1 MLAALE
7 TPQMANVEEEAALLG
22 ALMRERSLIDTVAD
36 RLTSEHFHE
45 PLHGRIFDAILSLHG
60 QGKTASPITLKPFFA
75 DDPAIMEVGGLSYLV
90 TIMGTTGA
98 EVIGA
103 KGFADDIRELALR
116 RKLIDGLREAI
127 KAANDPKIS
136 ASEIVSLAEEAVAES
151 TYDDGG
157 TRQFTASEC
166 ISLVVDGLSSNEH
179 GITSGIGSL
188 DATLG
193 PICRRN
199 LVIMGGRPGMGK
211 SAVASSYALGAAS
224 RGHGTLFVS
233 LEMSA
238 EELGER
244 MASDLCFDTNC
255 QVPYSAITSSRV
267 AGEQGSSMAR
277 AADHIRDLP
286 LSVIDVGSA
295 SLFKLNGLVRRHKRR
310 MAAKGKRLELVI
322 VDYLQLVSPD
332 QREQTPYAA
341 VSAVSRG
348 LKALAKN
355 HDVAVMAL
363 TQLSRKVEERQDR
376 KPHMSDL
383 RDSGQIEQDADSI
396 IFLFRA
402 EYYLQQA
409 EPQIGDAKY
418 PAWQDE
424 MEKVRGSIEFIVT
437 KRRRGCTGTATG
449 KFYGAFQAVRG

>member
-7 TPQMANVEEEAALLG
+7 TPQIANIEEEAALLG
-22 ALMRERSLIDTVAD
+22 AMMRERSLIDTIAD
-36 RLTSEHFHE
+36 RVTSEHFHE
-45 PLHGRIFDAILSLHG
+45 ALHGRIFDAILSLHG
-60 QGKTASPITLKPFFA
+60 QGKTASPITLRPLFA
-75 DDPAIMEVGGLSYLV
+75 DDPAMKEVGPSYLI

-127 KAANDPKIS
+127 VAANDPKITT
-136 ASEIVSLAEEAVAES
+136 AEIVSLAEESVAAS
-151 TYDDGG
+151 AFDDSGA
-157 TRQFTASEC
+157 RQLTAAEC
-166 ISLVVDGLSSNEH
+166 VSRVVDGLNDGEP
-179 GITSGIGSL
+179 GICSGIGSL

-193 PICRRN
+193 PIRRRN

-244 MASDLCFDTNC
+244 MAADLCFDGDR
-255 QVPYSAITSSRV
+255 QVPYAAITAARV
-267 AGEQGSSMAR
+267 SGEQGMEMAR
-277 AADHIRDLP
+277 AADRIRDLP
-286 LSVIDVGSA
+286 LSIIDIGSA
-295 SLFKLNGLVRRHKRR
+295 SLSRLNGLVRRHKRR

-322 VDYLQLVSPD
+322 VDYLQLVNPD
-332 QREQTPYAA
+332 HREQTPYAA

-363 TQLSRKVEERQDR
+363 TQLSRKVEERVDKR
-376 KPHMSDL
+376 PHMADL
-383 RDSGQIEQDADSI
+383 RDSGQIEQDADAI
-396 IFLFRA
+396 VFLFAA
-402 EYYLQQA
+402 EYYLLQA
-409 EPQIGDAKY
+409 EDSPEREEAIAKE
-418 PAWQDE
+418 AH
-424 MEKVRGSIEFIVT
+424 KIEFIVS
-437 KRRRGCTGTATG
+437 KRRRGPGG
-449 KFYGAFQAVRG
+449 VGIGRYYRQFQAVRG

>member
-1 MLAALE
+1 MLAVVE
-7 TPQMANVEEEAALLG
+7 NPMIANVEEEAALLG
-22 ALMRERSLIDTVAD
+22 AMMQERSLIDAIAD
-36 RLTSEHFHE
+36 RVTSEHFHE
-45 PLHGRIFDAILSLHG
+45 PLHGRIFDAILSLHS
-60 QGKTASPITLKPFFA
+60 QGRTASPVTLKPLFA
-75 DDPAIMEVGGLSYLV
+75 DDPAMIDVGGPTYLI

-103 KGFADDIRELALR
+103 KDFADDIRELALR
-116 RKLIDGLREAI
+116 RKLIAGLREAI
-127 KAANDPKIS
+127 KAANDPAMLS
-136 ASEIVSLAEEAVAES
+136 AEIVSLTEEAVAAS
-151 TYDDGG
+151 TSDDGG

-166 ISLVVDGLSSNEH
+166 IALVVDGLSSNEH

-244 MASDLCFDTNC
+244 MASDLCFDSTC
-255 QVPYSAITSSRV
+255 QVPYSAITAARV
-267 AGEQGSSMAR
+267 QGDQGMSLVRAG
-277 AADHIRDLP
+277 DHIRDLP
-286 LSVIDVGSA
+286 LSIIDIGSA

-310 MAAKGKRLELVI
+310 MAAKGERLELVI

-348 LKALAKN
+348 LKALAKT

-363 TQLSRKVEERQDR
+363 TQLSRKVEERADR
-376 KPHMSDL
+376 RPRMADL
-383 RDSGQIEQDADSI
+383 RDSGQIEQDADAI
-396 IFLFRA
+396 VFLYA
-402 EYYLQQA
+402 EEYYLLQCEDTPEREAALAQEA
-409 EPQIGDAKY
+409 GK
-418 PAWQDE
+418 
-424 MEKVRGSIEFIVT
+424 IEFIVA
-437 KRRRGCTGTATG
+437 KRRRGPGG
-449 KFYGAFQAVRG
+449 IGHGRYYRQFQAVRG